1 MTPYPDRR
9 LFLRGL
15 GAGMALP
22 VFETFLSESAFA
34 KDGAGPLATTETGM
48 PLRTAFLYKP
58 NGVNVAKWSPTGE
71 GKDYRLNVTH
81 EPYAKYK
88 KEFNLFSNL
97 KHENGTSGG
106 DGGGDHARANASFLT
121 GVRPRKTAGADI
133 KLGISVDQVIA
144 NQIGDL
150 TRFSSLELSC
160 DPVRKS
166 GVCDSGY
173 SCAYQ
178 YNLSWRSA
186 TTPMTPESNP
196 RHVFERLFGAGSRE
210 ERKKS
215 FAARNQQQRSILDF
229 VMEDAKAMNRQLG
242 RNDQLKLDEYMT
254 GVREIERR
262 IERAEKFG
270 LPEDPGVPAPE
281 VVPDAFEDRVRL
293 MMDMMVMAFET
304 DSTRVASFL
313 LSHDGSNQSF
323 REIGVPE
330 GHHSLSHHQ
339 RDAQK
344 LEKLAK
350 IDLFYSRQFA
360 YFIEQMQSKKDPD
373 GNSLLYNSQVVWG
386 SGLEDPDRH
395 QHYRLPIIQVGQA
408 GGRIQTG
415 SHLVAP
421 IETPMTNL
429 FLSMMDRVGM
439 QEERIGDSTGRLTVL
454 S

>member
-1 MTPYPDRR
+1 MHSNSKRR
-9 LFLRGL
+9 NFLRGL
-15 GAGMALP
+15 GAAVSLP
-22 VFETFLSESAFA
+22 IFETFLHRSASA
-34 KDGAGPLATTETGM
+34 ANREQRLATTDTGM

-58 NGVNVAKWSPTGE
+58 NGVNVEKWRPA
-71 GKDYRLNVTH
+71 GKGKAYQLNATH
-81 EPYAKYK
+81 DPYAKYRD
-88 KEFNLFSNL
+88 EFNLFSNL
-97 KHENGTSGG
+97 KHEQGTPGV

-144 NQIGDL
+144 NQIGNL

-196 RHVFERLFGAGSRE
+196 RLVFERLFGAGSRE
-210 ERKKS
+210 ERSKG
-215 FAARNQQQRSILDF
+215 FELRNEGQRSILDF
-229 VMEDAKAMNRQLG
+229 VMEDAKALNRQLG
-242 RNDQLKLDEYMT
+242 RNDQHKLDEYMN

-262 IERAEKFG
+262 IKKSERFG
-270 LPEDPGVPAPE
+270 LPGDPGIPAPKD
-281 VVPDAFEDRVRL
+281 VPDSFEEHVRL
-293 MMDMMVMAFET
+293 MMDMLVLAFET

-313 LSHDGSNQSF
+313 LSHDGSNRSF
-323 REIGVPE
+323 NEIGVPE

-339 RDAQK
+339 SNPTK
-344 LEKLAK
+344 LDKLAQ
-350 IDLFYSRQFA
+350 IDLFYSRQLA
-360 YFIEQMQSKKDPD
+360 YFIEQMRSKKDPD
-373 GNSLLYNSQVVWG
+373 GKSLLYNSQVVWG

-395 QHYRLPIIQVGQA
+395 QHYRLPVIQAGQA
-408 GGRIQTG
+408 GGKIETG

-421 IETPMTNL
+421 VETPMTNL
-429 FLSMMDRVGM
+429 FLSLMDKVGV
-439 QEERIGDSTGRLTVL
+439 QEERIGDSTGRLSVL
-454 S
+454 G